1 MTSRRK
7 PCCSDA
13 AGGWGDP
20 DHGCAC
26 GNHQTTSSCTR
37 LRLLCVHGRRAAVG
51 AWGGPVGGGWGR
63 EELPGQV
70 KPPFLVS
77 ASTTPA
83 LSLQPR
89 PLALH
94 CPSPLPLAIRKEDA
108 ARLLPRDAG
117 LLRRTQPTL
126 PPPCSALFALGPR
139 GAQRAGVDARGGL
152 ISDGHWRVPVA
163 GHLAPGIRGP
173 TSLLSLGGMAWHAS
187 PRPPPW
193 ASLGLSEAWGSI
205 FAAFVMNLCL
215 GRSFNPKAHLLLG
228 PSVRCVPLAGH
239 PLDA

>member
-20 DHGCAC
+20 DHGRAC
-26 GNHQTTSSCTR
+26 GNHQTPSSCTR

-63 EELPGQV
+63 EELPEQV
-70 KPPFLVS
+70 KPPFWFL
-77 ASTTPA
+77 PA
-83 LSLQPR
+83 PLQPR

-117 LLRRTQPTL
+117 PLRRTQPTL

-152 ISDGHWRVPVA
+152 ISGGHWRVPMA

-173 TSLLSLGGMAWHAS
+173 TSLLSLGGSAWEARPGVQAPI
-187 PRPPPW
+187 PRPGPPW
-193 ASLGLSEAWGSI
+193 GCRKLG
-205 FAAFVMNLCL
+205 
-215 GRSFNPKAHLLLG
+215 GRFLQ
-228 PSVRCVPLAGH
+228 PS
-239 PLDA
+239 